1 MRFRVDPTTQELI
14 SLNQGGLVHSLGGF
28 PPRTVVRSG
37 LLSEAEP
44 SRGVRSAVQ
53 GWDRP
58 YLTLQGPLSGFPR
71 PTMLR

>member
-1 MRFRVDPTTQELI
+1 MDPTAQECI
-14 SLNQGGLVHSLGGF
+14 SLNQGGLVHSLRGF

-44 SRGVRSAVQ
+44 SGGMRRAVQ

-58 YLTLQGPLSGFPR
+58 YLTLQVPLSGFPR